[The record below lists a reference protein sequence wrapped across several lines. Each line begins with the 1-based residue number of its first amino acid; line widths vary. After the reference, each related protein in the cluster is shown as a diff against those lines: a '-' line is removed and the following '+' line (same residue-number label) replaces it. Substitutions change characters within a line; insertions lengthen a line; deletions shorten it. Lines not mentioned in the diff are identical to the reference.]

1 MMLAKEVAQEGKC
14 LLWKWIGMSC
24 IFRTPVRLSAVMC
37 SSSRVRTVACESWKP
52 TGQLVR
58 NMWYC
63 IINKRKAHLNRVEE
77 DRKRYPL
84 TSRHVS

>member
-52 TGQLVR
+52 TGQL
-58 NMWYC
+58 
-63 IINKRKAHLNRVEE
+63 A
-77 DRKRYPL
+77 
-84 TSRHVS
+84 